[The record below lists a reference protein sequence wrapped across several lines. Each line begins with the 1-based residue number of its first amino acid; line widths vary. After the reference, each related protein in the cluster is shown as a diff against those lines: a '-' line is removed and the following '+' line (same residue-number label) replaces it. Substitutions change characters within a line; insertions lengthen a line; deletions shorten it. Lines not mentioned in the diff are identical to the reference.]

1 MGCSPWGRK
10 ESDMTEVTYQQQ
22 QHTPKTGLKKAKAR
36 VKEGQEIIAVA

>member
-1 MGCSPWGRK
+1 
-10 ESDMTEVTYQQQ
+10 MTEVTYQQQ